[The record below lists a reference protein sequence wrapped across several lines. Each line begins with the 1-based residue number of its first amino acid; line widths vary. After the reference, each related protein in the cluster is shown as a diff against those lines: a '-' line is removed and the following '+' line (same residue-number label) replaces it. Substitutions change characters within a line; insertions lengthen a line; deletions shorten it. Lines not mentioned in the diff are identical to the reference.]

1 MTKDDFYFKIQVK
14 KTMEFK
20 YNNILYNINYDKTSD
35 GKDIILFGR
44 LYEEQKFDSYG
55 DLMNNAKVENHF
67 LKDMLD
73 ILDL

>member
-14 KTMEFK
+14 QTMEFK
-20 YNNILYNINYDKTSD
+20 YNSILYNINYDKTSD
-35 GKDIILFGR
+35 GKEIILFGR
-44 LYEEQKFDSYG
+44 LYEEQKFHSYG

-67 LKDMLD
+67 FKDMLE

>member
-14 KTMEFK
+14 QTMEFK
-20 YNNILYNINYDKTSD
+20 YNSILYNINYDKTSD
-35 GKDIILFGR
+35 GKEIILFGR
-44 LYEEQKFDSYG
+44 LYEEQKFHSYG

-67 LKDMLD
+67 LKDMLE

>member
-14 KTMEFK
+14 QTMEFK
-20 YNNILYNINYDKTSD
+20 YNNYLYNINYDKTSD
-35 GKDIILFGR
+35 GKEIILFGR
-44 LYEEQKFDSYG
+44 LYEEQKFHSYG

-67 LKDMLD
+67 LKDMLE

>member
-14 KTMEFK
+14 QTIEFK
-20 YNNILYNINYDKTSD
+20 YNSILYNINYDKTSD
-35 GKDIILFGR
+35 GKEIILFGR
-44 LYEEQKFDSYG
+44 LYEEQKFHSYG

-67 LKDMLD
+67 LKDMLE

>member
-14 KTMEFK
+14 QTMEFK
-20 YNNILYNINYDKTSD
+20 YNNFLYNINYDKTSD
-35 GKDIILFGR
+35 GKEIILFGR
-44 LYEEQKFDSYG
+44 LYEEQKFHSYG

-67 LKDMLD
+67 LKDMLE

>member
-14 KTMEFK
+14 QTMEFK
-20 YNNILYNINYDKTSD
+20 YNSILYNINYDKTSD
-35 GKDIILFGR
+35 EKEIILFGR
-44 LYEEQKFDSYG
+44 LYEEQKFHSYG

-67 LKDMLD
+67 LKDMLE

>member
-14 KTMEFK
+14 QTMEFK
-20 YNNILYNINYDKTSD
+20 FNNIVYAINFDKTSE
-35 GKDIILFGR
+35 GKEFILFGR
-44 LYEEQKFDSYG
+44 LYEEEKFDSYG
-55 DLMNNAKVENHF
+55 DLMNNAKVENHY

>member
-14 KTMEFK
+14 QTMEFK

-35 GKDIILFGR
+35 GKEIILFGR
-44 LYEEQKFDSYG
+44 LYEEQKFHSYG

-67 LKDMLD
+67 LKDMLE

>member
-14 KTMEFK
+14 QTMEFK
-20 YNNILYNINYDKTSD
+20 YNSILYNSNYDKTSD
-35 GKDIILFGR
+35 GKEIILFGR
-44 LYEEQKFDSYG
+44 LYEEQKFHSYG

-67 LKDMLD
+67 LKDMLE

>member
-14 KTMEFK
+14 QTMEVK
-20 YNNILYNINYDKTSD
+20 YNSILYNINYDKTSD
-35 GKDIILFGR
+35 GKEIILFGR

-67 LKDMLD
+67 LKDMLE

>member
-1 MTKDDFYFKIQVK
+1 
-14 KTMEFK
+14 MEFK
-20 YNNILYNINYDKTSD
+20 YNSILYNINYDKTSD
-35 GKDIILFGR
+35 GKEIILFGR

-67 LKDMLD
+67 LKDMLE

>member
-14 KTMEFK
+14 QTMEFK
-20 YNNILYNINYDKTSD
+20 YNSILYNINYDKTSD
-35 GKDIILFGR
+35 GKEIILFGG
-44 LYEEQKFDSYG
+44 LYEEQKFHSYG

-67 LKDMLD
+67 LKDMLE

>member
-14 KTMEFK
+14 QTMEFK
-20 YNNILYNINYDKTSD
+20 YNSLLYNINYDKTSD
-35 GKDIILFGR
+35 GKEIILFGR
-44 LYEEQKFDSYG
+44 LYEEQKFHSYG

-67 LKDMLD
+67 LKDMLE

>member
-14 KTMEFK
+14 QTMEFK
-20 YNNILYNINYDKTSD
+20 YNSRLYNSNYDQTSD
-35 GKDIILFGR
+35 GKEIILFGR
-44 LYEEQKFDSYG
+44 LYEEQKFHSYG

-67 LKDMLD
+67 LKDMLE

>member
-14 KTMEFK
+14 QTMEFK
-20 YNNILYNINYDKTSD
+20 YNSILYNINYDKTSD
-35 GKDIILFGR
+35 GKEIILFGR

-67 LKDMLD
+67 LKDMLE

>member
-14 KTMEFK
+14 QTMEFK
-20 YNNILYNINYDKTSD
+20 YNNFLYNINYDKTSD
-35 GKDIILFGR
+35 GKEIILFGR

-67 LKDMLD
+67 LKDMLE